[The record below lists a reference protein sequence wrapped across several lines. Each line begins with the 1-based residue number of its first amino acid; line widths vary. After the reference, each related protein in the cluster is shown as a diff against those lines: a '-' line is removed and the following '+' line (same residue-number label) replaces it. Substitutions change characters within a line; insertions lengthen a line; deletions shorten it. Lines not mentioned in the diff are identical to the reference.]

1 MARTPGFHPG
11 SGSSILPGTT
21 MTKIQRLRNW
31 RVQIS
36 EQLAWRKLHKI
47 NYQDIIYQ
55 MQQISVM
62 INNYK
67 YTVKEYNN

>member
-1 MARTPGFHPG
+1 
-11 SGSSILPGTT
+11 